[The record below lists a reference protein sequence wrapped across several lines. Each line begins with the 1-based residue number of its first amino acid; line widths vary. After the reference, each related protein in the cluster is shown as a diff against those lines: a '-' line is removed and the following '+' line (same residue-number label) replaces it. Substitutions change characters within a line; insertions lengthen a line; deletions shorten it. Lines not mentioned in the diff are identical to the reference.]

1 MTTSWCLKNQ
11 KGFSLIEVI
20 VSILLVGMIAVF
32 AGMGITAL
40 MDAFMLT
47 KTNAETTQKAQVA
60 MTRMV
65 KEFTVMSA
73 VTAATAT
80 SITFTSYKQGV
91 TGTHTLSWTGS
102 VITYDGDVLVDNV
115 NAFELGYYNSHAGPK
130 FSTWLPARKQIGI
143 TLKLTGANNNI
154 IEFTDRVVPRNL

>member
-1 MTTSWCLKNQ
+1 MHTHVTLKDQ

-20 VSILLVGMIAVF
+20 VSILLLGMIAVF

-40 MDAFMLT
+40 MDSFMLT
-47 KTNAETTQKAQVA
+47 RMNAETTQKGQVA

-91 TGTHTLSWTGS
+91 MSPHTLAWTGS
-102 VITYDGDVLVDNV
+102 VVTYDGDVLVDNV
-115 NAFELGYYNSHAGPK
+115 NAFELGYYNSHAGPQ

-143 TLKLTGANNNI
+143 TLRLTGANNHI

>member
-1 MTTSWCLKNQ
+1 
-11 KGFSLIEVI
+11 
-20 VSILLVGMIAVF
+20 
-32 AGMGITAL
+32 
-40 MDAFMLT
+40 
-47 KTNAETTQKAQVA
+47 

-80 SITFTSYKQGV
+80 SITFTSYKLGV
-91 TGTHTLSWTGS
+91 TSPHTLSWTGS

-115 NAFELGYYNSHAGPK
+115 NDFELGYYNSHASPK
-130 FSTWLPARKQIGI
+130 RFTWSPARKMIGI

-154 IEFTDRVVPRNL
+154 IEFTDRLVPRNL